1 MNGRTLALGLTAGL
15 AVASVLSKRQG
26 ARNGWDRDDPGIP
39 PDAPLLTW
47 AGFIFPANTPL
58 FHATGAMTAIR
69 TGGFKTRSMGV
80 EAAGG
85 GRHIHSVSLTL
96 SRRRAEALALGLYVL
111 ARGARGALSI
121 SDLLDALEY
130 ECPKGFKS
138 GMGDVGLTPD
148 AVARYDRGEVLVQM
162 GSGAWDEPERWVS
175 AEVARDLPE
184 EIGGRRVTTRTRDSV
199 FLEVYRSVLR
209 YAAREKECFN
219 PIFIRTSMPALA
231 RVNLE
236 DIGVLDCRVRPG
248 MRVCTDSEGAYRLGY
263 VTEHEARL
271 YSFSCENEVQ
281 DWIEAQRA
289 ARGLDLPRKSIADGQ
304 AARIYVQERDA
315 RQRASARGYWA
326 PKLSRGLVNYGIG
339 NRISTEA
346 MTYSDAEEE
355 VRVFDPSAITASAR
369 SSSTPPSY
377 GVPFIVDRFGE
388 RVPRV
393 TAPWFDAATEDI
405 AVWQGHGPRL
415 R

>member
-1 MNGRTLALGLTAGL
+1 MNGRNLTLGALAGL
-15 AVASVLSKRQG
+15 AVAGLVAQRRG
-26 ARNGWDRDDPGIP
+26 ARNGWDRDDDGVPQ
-39 PDAPLLTW
+39 DAPLLTW

-111 ARGARGALSI
+111 ARGARGALSL
-121 SDLLDALEY
+121 SDLLDALER
-130 ECPKGFKS
+130 ECPKGFKRA
-138 GMGDVGLTPD
+138 MGDRVELTPE
-148 AVARYDRGEVLVQM
+148 AVARYDRGEVRVEI
-162 GSGAWDEPERWVS
+162 GTSVRYTERWVS
-175 AEVARDLPE
+175 AEVARDLPQ
-184 EIGGRRVTTRTRDSV
+184 EIEGRQVTTRTRDNV
-199 FLEVYRSVLR
+199 FLEVYTSVLR

-219 PIFIRTSMPALA
+219 PLFIGTSMPALA
-231 RVNLE
+231 RVNLD

-271 YSFSCENEVQ
+271 YSFSCENEVE
-281 DWIEAQRA
+281 DWINAQRA
-289 ARGLDLPRKSIADGQ
+289 ARGLDLPWKSIAAGQ
-304 AARIYVQERDA
+304 AERAYVQERDA
-315 RQRASARGYWA
+315 RRRASARGYWA
-326 PKLSRGLVNYGIG
+326 PKLSRGLVNYDIG
-339 NRISTEA
+339 NQIATEA
-346 MTYSDAEEE
+346 MTYSNAEEE
-355 VRVFDPSAITASAR
+355 VRVFDPSAITVSAR

-377 GVPFIVDRFGE
+377 GMPFIVDPFGE
-388 RVPRV
+388 RIPRV

-405 AVWQGHGPRL
+405 AVWSGHRPKL